1 MTQFFSAA
9 NRQQLVGTGSAVKLE
24 GLFDRYDYDGTGML
38 NYKWFADALLGV
50 VANPEATPGVRAAL
64 KVARAAMAAEN
75 GGLKLLQVRRA
86 LSALASARGA
96 DLVPRRE
103 AQRVLLGEVPRL
115 AAWDLREVLAE
126 ACRPH
131 AQGGSGG
138 NSAEGSLKVSELL
151 IMLRGALPRARR
163 AAVNAA
169 WAVLDPHRLGRAPHA
184 AVAAGLGPAAAAFLP
199 GGAHGAGVAAV
210 VHEAAFVE
218 LYKDISACV
227 ATDEEFESSLRHSFP
242 APIANRRVAAAAV
255 VAAAGTPV
263 AAAAAGLRRGPVAA
277 DAAAPVAPSAAVRAA
292 AAPAATASALAS
304 AQAAEAAA
312 RAALEAA
319 QAARATAQE
328 ATAQAHGSAPPARAS
343 ASAADDELASAA
355 SRAGAPAA
363 RPVSAGAGPSA
374 DGMGAGVGAGA
385 RAAPLPG
392 SVLAVFRD
400 VAAGRLPVPYEG
412 AGAESSVVGSCIG
425 QTLLRAVPYTG
436 KEWFLGNNTRVISM
450 PTAPVAFGAGH
461 PSATRVGASLVRGV
475 ITELEPPSEALVG
488 SARAAAAATGLAPE
502 RAHLLVA
509 TAGGRAALNYLES
522 KGRKGQPM
530 FRFGKTTSIFGP
542 E

>member
-1 MTQFFSAA
+1 M
-9 NRQQLVGTGSAVKLE
+9 KLE

-151 IMLRGALPRARR
+151 VMLRGALPRARR

-184 AVAAGLGPAAAAFLP
+184 AVAAGLGSAAAAFLP
-199 GGAHGAGVAAV
+199 GGAHGAGAAAV

-242 APIANRRVAAAAV
+242 PPIANRRVAAAAV
-255 VAAAGTPV
+255 
-263 AAAAAGLRRGPVAA
+263 AAAAAGAAGAAAGAPAAAAAAGPRRGPVAA
-277 DAAAPVAPSAAVRAA
+277 ALAAPAAAARSA

-319 QAARATAQE
+319 QAALATAQE
-328 ATAQAHGSAPPARAS
+328 ATAQAHGSVPPAH
-343 ASAADDELASAA
+343 ADDELASAA
-355 SRAGAPAA
+355 SRAGVPAA
-363 RPVSAGAGPSA
+363 RPVSLGAGPSA
-374 DGMGAGVGAGA
+374 DGVGVGS

-412 AGAESSVVGSCIG
+412 AGAEATVVGACIG
-425 QTLLRAVPYTG
+425 QTLMRAVPHMG
-436 KEWFLGNNTRVISM
+436 KEWFLGNNTRVVSM
-450 PTAPVAFGAGH
+450 PTAPISFGAGH
-461 PSATRVGASLVRGV
+461 PSATRVGATLVRGV
-475 ITELEPPSEALVG
+475 ITELEPPSEALMG